1 MQAWKHFACGLIAA
15 IFGLFAWGS
24 AKAAID
30 DAAFDRLLGRYVVQS
45 QDGVNRVRY
54 ADWKASKPDVAALEA
69 YIKGIEA
76 TPISKLSRD
85 AQFAA
90 WANLYNAITIRV
102 ILRSYP
108 VKSIRDIKSTGSLSP
123 KALLGPWETKVA
135 TIEGKKY
142 SLDEI
147 EHSTLRAK
155 FKDPRVHYAVN
166 CASFGCPNLQTKAWR
181 AATLSA
187 DLDAAARAYI
197 GNPRGVSITADG
209 LQLSGIYDWFK
220 SDFGP
225 NEAGLLAHLSK
236 YSSPAQVA
244 KIAAAPGIAG
254 YGYDWSLNEIR
265 SAK

>member
-1 MQAWKHFACGLIAA
+1 MRAWKHFTCGLVAA
-15 IFGLFAWGS
+15 MFGLFACGS

-54 ADWKASKPDVAALEA
+54 ADWKANAPDVAALEA

-108 VKSIRDIKSTGSLSP
+108 VKSIRDIKSTGTLSP

-135 TIEGKKY
+135 TIEGKRY

-147 EHSTLRAK
+147 EHGTLRAK

-187 DLDAAARAYI
+187 DLDAAARAYV
-197 GNPRGVSITADG
+197 GNPRGVSVTADG

-220 SDFGP
+220 TDFGP
-225 NEAGLLAHLSK
+225 NEAALRAHLTK
-236 YSSPAQVA
+236 YSSPAQA
-244 KIAAAPGIAG
+244 ARIADAPGIAG

>member
-1 MQAWKHFACGLIAA
+1 MQVWKQVAVGVIAS
-15 IFGLFAWGS
+15 IFGVFFAGAAS
-24 AKAAID
+24 AAGN
-30 DAAFDRLLGRYVVQS
+30 DATFDALLGRYVVPGT
-45 QDGVNRVRY
+45 DGVNRVRY
-54 ADWKASKPDVAALEA
+54 DAWKASEADVSALDA
-69 YIKGIEA
+69 YIQSIEA
-76 TPISKLSRD
+76 AKISKLSRD
-85 AQFAA
+85 EQFAT

-108 VKSIRDIKSTGSLSP
+108 VKSIRDIKSTGTLSP
-123 KALLGPWETKVA
+123 KALLGPWETKLA

-147 EHSTLRAK
+147 EHGTLRAK

-166 CASFGCPNLQTKAWR
+166 CASYGCPNLQTKAWR

-197 GNPRGVSITADG
+197 NHPRGVSVTPDG

-220 SDFGP
+220 TDFGP
-225 NEAGLLAHLSK
+225 NEAALLAHLSK
-236 YSSPAQVA
+236 YSSPAQAA
-244 KIAAAPGIAG
+244 KIAGAPGIAG

>member
-1 MQAWKHFACGLIAA
+1 MQMWKRYTVALMAAMFGMFAGGA
-15 IFGLFAWGS
+15 
-24 AKAAID
+24 AKAAIN
-30 DAAFDRLLGRYVVQS
+30 DAAFDSLLTRYVVPS
-45 QDGVNRVRY
+45 TDGVNRVRY

-69 YIKGIEA
+69 YIKSIEA

-108 VKSIRDIKSTGSLSP
+108 VKSIRDIKSTGTLSP
-123 KALLGPWETKVA
+123 KALLGPWETKLA

-147 EHSTLRAK
+147 EHATLRAK

-166 CASFGCPNLQTKAWR
+166 CASFGCPNLPTKAWR

-187 DLDAAARAYI
+187 DLDAAARGYI
-197 GNPRGVSITADG
+197 NHPRGVTVTADG
-209 LQLSGIYDWFK
+209 LKLSGIYDWFK
-220 SDFGP
+220 VDFGT
-225 NEAGLLAHLSK
+225 NEASVLAHLTK
-236 YSSPAQVA
+236 YSTPAQAA
-244 KIAAAPGIAG
+244 KIANAPSIAG
-254 YGYDWSLNEIR
+254 YDYDWTLNEIR